1 MPGKVS
7 GKRYGQ
13 AIFELAQEQG
23 ETAPWGEGM
32 ALVAEAFEDADF
44 IALLKHAGVS
54 AEDKLSAVDTVLGG
68 ASPMV
73 RNMVSLLVAR
83 GLADAI
89 PDACREYTELL
100 DRQQGRQRVEVT
112 TAVPLEPAEV
122 ERITDFVAGLIGREV
137 VVTPHVDESI
147 LGGLVIQIGDRLL
160 DGSARARLNGLRERL
175 SAGFR

>member
-23 ETAPWGEGM
+23 ETAPWGQDV
-32 ALVAEAFEDADF
+32 ALVAEAFEDTDF
-44 IALLKHAGVS
+44 NALLKHAGVS
-54 AEDKLSAVDTVLGG
+54 AEDKLSAVETVLGG
-68 ASPMV
+68 VNPMV
-73 RNMVSLLVAR
+73 RNMVNLLVAR
-83 GLADAI
+83 GLVGAI

-100 DRQQGRQRVEVT
+100 DQQQGRQRVEVT
-112 TAVPLEPAEV
+112 TAVPLEPAEI
-122 ERITDFVAGLIGREV
+122 ERINDFVAGLIGREV

-175 SAGFR
+175 SAGSR

>member
-23 ETAPWGEGM
+23 ETAPWGQDV
-32 ALVAEAFEDADF
+32 ALVAEAFEDTDF
-44 IALLKHAGVS
+44 NVLLKHAGVS
-54 AEDKLSAVDTVLGG
+54 AEDKLSAVEMVLG
-68 ASPMV
+68 SVNPMV
-73 RNMVSLLVAR
+73 RNMVNLLVAR
-83 GLADAI
+83 GLVGAI

-100 DRQQGRQRVEVT
+100 DQQQGRQRVEVT
-112 TAVPLEPAEV
+112 TAVPLEPAEI
-122 ERITDFVAGLIGREV
+122 ERINDFVAVLIGREV

-175 SAGFR
+175 SAGSR